1 MDTPRSALRSTLA
14 GLSLVIALIAIAL
27 SLLTLAAPSRPRPA
41 SAASPVTIDLSLLI
55 TSSGA
60 IGGVADSHLFD
71 PQMLVVR
78 RGDTVRLRVMNQ
90 SFFRHALAITGYG
103 VRTGELV
110 GGPQGSELLTFTADK
125 PGVFEYRCY
134 LPHDPATATCAP
146 DHDRMVG
153 HLVVIDG
160 GSGR

>member
-27 SLLTLAAPSRPRPA
+27 SLLTLAVPAPARSVPA
-41 SAASPVTIDLSLLI
+41 PVAIDLSLLI
-55 TSSGA
+55 TGRGA
-60 IGGVADSHLFD
+60 IGGPAQSHLFD

-90 SFFRHALAITGYG
+90 SFFRHGIEIAGYG
-103 VRTGELV
+103 VRTGELT
-110 GGPQGSELLTFTADK
+110 GGPQGSELVTFTADK
-125 PGVFEYRCY
+125 PGIFEYRCY